1 MGEVMEGPAT
11 VEQTAAATAA
21 SALQEQGPETRA
33 PRPATPAAD
42 GHGAAWAAGLA
53 SATLAACGG
62 GGGGGGGGVLPIG
75 LGSTA
80 ASPAPAAASGSG
92 GPALGALA
100 NTATAQTY
108 RYLQPQSDAEAA
120 RFLLQAQFS
129 ATPEDIAT
137 VRSQGYRAWL
147 STQFD
152 APASQ
157 TAWAWLE
164 SLPYRSTAN
173 TLDVDAMAWRQLIVP
188 SDALRQ
194 RVALALS
201 EIFVVSAGS
210 IGSNWPVHAMAQY
223 WDMLVAGTRGSFR
236 QLLQDVTLNPAMGL
250 FLNTRGNQKENASTG
265 RQPDEN
271 YAREVMQLMTIGL
284 VQLEQDGR
292 QKVDANGRPLDTY
305 TLDDVTNLARVFTGY
320 DLDIRSGESGTVTLP
335 GAGNAIE
342 SNAWTQRPMALNAS
356 RHSTLAVRFLGTS
369 IAAGTSGAEAL
380 RIALDAL
387 VNHPNTAPFISR
399 QLIQR
404 LVCSNPSP
412 DYVRRVA
419 DVFVN
424 NGAGVRGDIKSVVA
438 AVLLDN
444 EARGPEGLTAP
455 TWGHVREPMVRLAQ
469 WARSFG
475 VTSAAGTWRIGNLS
489 SSIFGLGQS
498 PLRSPSVFN
507 FFRPG
512 YVPPSTALATQGLVA
527 PEFQIVNETGVGGYI
542 NFMAS
547 ILQAG
552 FNSRDVLA
560 AYTREKALVLDPAAL
575 VDQLSLVLTA
585 NQLSTATRA
594 LIIDALSD
602 PPVTASST
610 DAVKLNR
617 ITAAVLLVMSCP
629 EYLVQK

>member
-1 MGEVMEGPAT
+1 MSEVMACPDEAGQAT
-11 VEQTAAATAA
+11 VARAA
-21 SALQEQGPETRA
+21 SAMKVDGPDTAA
-33 PRPATPAAD
+33 PPPPAAT
-42 GHGAAWAAGLA
+42 GHAGIWAAGLA
-53 SATLAACGG
+53 SAALAAC

-75 LGSTA
+75 VGSTGA
-80 ASPAPAAASGSG
+80 APAPAAPARSS
-92 GPALGALA
+92 GPALGALT
-100 NTATAQTY
+100 NTPTAQTY
-108 RYLQPQSDAEAA
+108 RYLQPQNDAEAA

-129 ATPEDIAT
+129 AAPEDIAA

-147 STQFD
+147 SAQFD

-157 TAWAWLE
+157 AAWAWLE

-188 SDALRQ
+188 ADAVRQ

-223 WDMLVAGTRGSFR
+223 WDMLVAGTRRSFR
-236 QLLQDVTLNPAMGL
+236 QLLEDVTLNPAMGL
-250 FLNTRGNQKENASTG
+250 FLNTRGNQKENATTG

-292 QKVDANGRPLDTY
+292 ARVDANGRPLDTY

-320 DLDIRSGESGTVTLP
+320 DLDIRSGESGSVTLP
-335 GAGNAIE
+335 GAANAIE

-369 IAAGTSGAEAL
+369 IAAGTPGAEAL

-387 VNHPNTAPFISR
+387 TNHPNTAPFISR

-412 DYVRRVA
+412 AYVRRVA
-419 DVFVN
+419 DVFVD

-455 TWGHVREPMVRLAQ
+455 TWGRVREPMVRLAQ

-585 NQLSTATRA
+585 SQLSNATRA
-594 LIIDALSD
+594 LVVDALSD